1 MQKLVYGDIVYCS
14 TYNEGYFIVETL
26 ENETW
31 YCYPI
36 NKEDNWDSLYELIN
50 NNEKISCYVEDA
62 KYNIQRKAYFAAVIL

>member
-1 MQKLVYGDIVYCS
+1 MQTLIYGDIVYCS

-36 NKEDNWDSLYELIN
+36 NKETHWDDLYELIRN
-50 NNEKISCYVEDA
+50 NDKISCYIEHAEYNATKKIYVA
-62 KYNIQRKAYFAAVIL
+62 KVFL